1 MVHVRCVIAGLLL
14 IGIIACKPEVKRY
27 SAQQLTDPNDTT
39 ETVELSAYMLIAPE
53 GADRT
58 NDANEIMKLKRRW
71 PLAMQSLDVNEFEAI
86 LSSDFTFKSPDE
98 FFNRTEY
105 IQNRTRPDDW
115 KITFVKYDNVTL
127 QFTGEESAVLSYRNH
142 IRNEHSV
149 THETEIEHIT
159 WVDTFVKEQGDWKI
173 QSSHA
178 IDYSVEPM
186 IIRSVIK

>member
-1 MVHVRCVIAGLLL
+1 MVNVRCVIVCLMLVGM
-14 IGIIACKPEVKRY
+14 IACKPGEKRY
-27 SAQQLTDPNDTT
+27 SAQQLTDPSDTT
-39 ETVELSAYMLIAPE
+39 ETVELSAYTLIAPE
-53 GADRT
+53 GTDRT
-58 NDANEIMKLKRRW
+58 SDANEIMKLKRRW

-98 FFNRTEY
+98 FFNRAEY

-173 QSSHA
+173 QSAHA

-186 IIRSVIK
+186 IIRSVIQ